1 MLIFGM
7 KNLQFYV
14 MMINIQVFTIAVE
27 PVNVSMSVDSPN
39 SCSSFRNSCESA
51 RN

>member
-1 MLIFGM
+1 MLIFGL
-7 KNLQFYV
+7 KNLQFFV
-14 MMINIQVFTIAVE
+14 VMINIQVFTIAVE

-39 SCSSFRNSCESA
+39 SCSSFRNSCKSA